1 MARALVTRR
10 MLARRLVLN
19 AATKPLNIAV
29 PVGIVVAAFAFAW
42 WLLPIAFVVYA
53 ALVVTTVMDG
63 DVAEAVGREV
73 YAKARGELPEHA
85 TTRLT
90 ADVEEKLALAR
101 EEERRIHR
109 AIGESPV
116 ALADVANEVDR
127 LMQALEK
134 LAPQADRVAVY
145 LAAEDEQD
153 ILHRLERLRG
163 PGTGDREADQAK
175 GQAAAALQDQL
186 DARAQLARQLSRFD
200 AQMDHIVATLGAVHA
215 QIVRMSVEEEASEQ
229 ARVAGRVRDLRQ
241 EVGAAADALQ
251 EAYRDLD

>member
-19 AATKPLNIAV
+19 AATRPLNLAV
-29 PVGIVVAAFAFAW
+29 PFGIVVAAFAFAW

-85 TTRLT
+85 TRLT

-153 ILHRLERLRG
+153 ILDRLVRLRG

-175 GQAAAALQDQL
+175 AQAAAALQDQL
-186 DARAQLARQLSRFD
+186 DARAQLSRQLSRFD
-200 AQMDHIVATLGAVHA
+200 AQMEHIAATLGAVHA

-241 EVGAAADALQ
+241 EVGAAADALE